1 MVAMKNIV
9 ILGSTGSIGV
19 SALQVIENLS
29 PEYRVLGLCANS
41 NWKLLIKQVK
51 KFKPKYVAIYDD
63 QACKKA
69 KEHIPKGVKL
79 LPCGIESLMRL
90 AGHLKCDVVVN
101 ALSGSIGFAP
111 LLTAIRAGKTIA
123 LANKEPIV
131 MAGNALM
138 NEARRWNAKIIPVDS
153 EPSAI
158 FQCLNG
164 ADIKQIKKII
174 LTASGGPFFKYKGN
188 LSKVTVAQALAHP
201 RWKMGNKITIDS
213 ATLMNKGFEAIEIMN
228 LFSVPISQIEIV
240 IHPQSI
246 IHSAVEFKD
255 GSVIAQMSNPDMRI
269 PIQYAITYP
278 DKKTSPVKP
287 ISFTQIQKLEFYKPD
302 VNKFPCLK
310 LALQAAK
317 KGGSYPTVL
326 NAVDEVCV
334 ASFIEGKI
342 KFTDIPKIVEKVLLL
357 HRGQLKPPTISQTV
371 EIDEWAKQKT
381 IGIINAKMY
390 M

>member
-1 MVAMKNIV
+1 
-9 ILGSTGSIGV
+9 
-19 SALQVIENLS
+19 
-29 PEYRVLGLCANS
+29 
-41 NWKLLIKQVK
+41 
-51 KFKPKYVAIYDD
+51 
-63 QACKKA
+63 
-69 KEHIPKGVKL
+69 
-79 LPCGIESLMRL
+79 
-90 AGHLKCDVVVN
+90 
-101 ALSGSIGFAP
+101 
-111 LLTAIRAGKTIA
+111 
-123 LANKEPIV
+123 
-131 MAGNALM
+131 
-138 NEARRWNAKIIPVDS
+138 
-153 EPSAI
+153 
-158 FQCLNG
+158 
-164 ADIKQIKKII
+164 
-174 LTASGGPFFKYKGN
+174 
-188 LSKVTVAQALAHP
+188 
-201 RWKMGNKITIDS
+201 
-213 ATLMNKGFEAIEIMN
+213 
-228 LFSVPISQIEIV
+228 
-240 IHPQSI
+240 
-246 IHSAVEFKD
+246 
-255 GSVIAQMSNPDMRI
+255 MSNPDMRI